1 MLLLQSSFLSNASL
15 GSHWRIDLKDSAD
28 MLERCRQSLI
38 RIAFPYLETKEEPKK
53 EESYDAYF
61 DELDEIIES
70 EKAEKAEEAEKSA
83 KTGSGEASESL
94 PGKVEMV

>member
-53 EESYDAYF
+53 EDSYDAYF
-61 DELDEIIES
+61 DELDEILES
-70 EKAEKAEEAEKSA
+70 EKSEKAEKSA

>member
-38 RIAFPYLETKEEPKK
+38 RIAFPYLEMKEEPKK

-61 DELDEIIES
+61 DELDEILES
-70 EKAEKAEEAEKSA
+70 EKAEKAEKSA
-83 KTGSGEASESL
+83 KTGSEEASASL

>member
-61 DELDEIIES
+61 DELDEILES
-70 EKAEKAEEAEKSA
+70 EKSEKAEKSA
-83 KTGSGEASESL
+83 KTGSEEASASL
-94 PGKVEMV
+94 PGKVEMI

>member
-61 DELDEIIES
+61 DELEEIIES
-70 EKAEKAEEAEKSA
+70 EKSEKAEKAEKSA
-83 KTGSGEASESL
+83 KTGSEEASASL
-94 PGKVEMV
+94 PGNVEMV

>member
-38 RIAFPYLETKEEPKK
+38 RIAFPYLEIKEEPMK
-53 EESYDAYF
+53 EDSYDAYF
-61 DELDEIIES
+61 DELDEILES
-70 EKAEKAEEAEKSA
+70 EKSEKAEKSA

>member
-61 DELDEIIES
+61 DELDEILES
-70 EKAEKAEEAEKSA
+70 EKAEKSA
-83 KTGSGEASESL
+83 KTGSEEASASL

>member
-38 RIAFPYLETKEEPKK
+38 RIAFPYLETNDETKK
-53 EESYDAYF
+53 DESYDAYF
-61 DELDEIIES
+61 DELDEILES
-70 EKAEKAEEAEKSA
+70 EKSEEAEKSD
-83 KTGSGEASESL
+83 KTESGEA
-94 PGKVEMV
+94 

>member
-61 DELDEIIES
+61 DELDEILES
-70 EKAEKAEEAEKSA
+70 EKSEKAEKSA
-83 KTGSGEASESL
+83 KTGSEEASASL

>member
-61 DELDEIIES
+61 DELDEILDS
-70 EKAEKAEEAEKSA
+70 EKSEKAEKSA
-83 KTGSGEASESL
+83 KTGSEEASASL